1 MAAHASRVLL
11 ATLVKTVDGMTDG
24 DARALDAVKRGGV
37 FVGLGP
43 AFFFSKRKTKKRR
56 RRRKKKKKT
65 SEGAVLGNHVAVS
78 SRGPSGD
85 RTRDPF

>member
-1 MAAHASRVLL
+1 
-11 ATLVKTVDGMTDG
+11 
-24 DARALDAVKRGGV
+24 
-37 FVGLGP
+37 LGW
-43 AFFFSKRKTKKRR
+43 AQLSFSKRKTKKRR